1 MKDLMKKAHQMTR
14 EIKRE
19 YPEVDYKFQLGLCMS
34 YLLSEKKG
42 GNRMV
47 ELKGTEKQIKWA
59 EDIRE
64 EWNSKSYREYEKIT
78 KRHPDWAVFHDKYVE
93 FFNEIPFADFI
104 IHMRNAIPVN
114 RNNLYML
121 TSEMVHYALD
131 KCNKNGII
139 IAKDKINIF
148 GDLYNKYCTYNSNT
162 KEMTL
167 EEFKTIIKI
176 TENI

>member
-1 MKDLMKKAHQMTR
+1 MNIMKEAHKLTR
-14 EIKRE
+14 EIKKE
-19 YPEVDYKFQLGLCMS
+19 FPNVDYKFQLGLCIS
-34 YLLSEKKG
+34 YLHRNKEAIK
-42 GNRMV
+42 MV
-47 ELKGTEKQIKWA
+47 DLKGTEKQVKWA
-59 EDIRE
+59 EDIRK
-64 EWNSKSYREYEKIT
+64 EWNSKSYKEYEKIIT
-78 KRHPDWAVFHDKYVE
+78 RHPEWAIFHDKYVE

-104 IHMRNAIPVN
+104 INMRNAIPIN

-121 TSEMVHYALD
+121 KSEMVHYALD

-176 TENI
+176 AEKMI